1 MSFNDGFSIK
11 GIPFVSPIPNTAS
24 LLISNPEG
32 TGWIAGDL
40 VDNVAS
46 ASINIISTVETSGNI
61 EGNGSSVDKVRLK
74 NNISLNSVTSSF
86 KGNLDGTSSFSINSE
101 TASYVPT
108 GSAIPTFTSDVRAQ
122 LSGSQYVTYGAVSG
136 VISLPFTGST
146 LGTTPVILGTTVINI
161 SGLTSI
167 ESTSITASSV
177 TASNLLS
184 TRAELN
190 SLTAS
195 FVTSSH
201 ILATK
206 EQLNELTASFITSS
220 QILATKSQFN
230 NLTASFI
237 TSSQILATNEQLT
250 YLTASF
256 ITGTQLTIDYTDY
269 NTLAPVPAFKTGRLH
284 YNPDTADLE
293 YDTDIS
299 NVTVQYGQQTV
310 IKVKNENI
318 QTINKGKLVRI
329 VGGSGA
335 NPLIRTA
342 SWENDANSANTLG
355 MVMQTVSPNAFTYVL
370 LNGVIKDISLPT
382 TTYAAGDILYLS
394 SSGDYTNVKPAAP
407 IHTVRVG
414 EVVRAQTS
422 TGVAFIKID
431 NGYELDEL
439 HDVVA
444 KTASL
449 GDLIAYDESNMVWR
463 STKTLSGSYV
473 VTGTLSASN
482 ITVNSLTGS
491 KMFFS
496 ASNPSNWTSPAPTTI
511 ADAINRIAAA
521 VSGILTGTI
530 P

>member
-220 QILATKSQFN
+220 QILAT
-230 NLTASFI
+230 
-237 TSSQILATNEQLT
+237 NEQLT

-269 NTLAPVPAFKTGRLH
+269 NTLAPVPVFKTGRLH

-382 TTYAAGDILYLS
+382 PTYAAGDILYLS